1 MLRDALAILIMT
13 NTTNYGG
20 SMVSVAINGFGR
32 IGRSAF
38 RVWLSR
44 PDLQEKMAIVAVN
57 TSGSMDIDGWA
68 HVLKYDTNY
77 GVLKNNFRIEEL
89 KKAKETTIEDPLMGY
104 IHIDEKIVVPF
115 FAQKDP
121 EKIPWSEYKVDV
133 VMECTGVFVDQA
145 GASKHLKSGAKRV
158 VISAPS
164 KGEGVASCV
173 MGVSNYDG
181 SSPIVDNAS
190 CTTNCAAPVIKVLHE
205 RFGIV
210 KAALNT
216 IHAYTDDQNLQ
227 DGSHRDPRRARAAA
241 RSTVPTTTGAAVAVT
256 KNIPDLKGK
265 FDGVSIRV
273 PVSTGSITDITCL
286 VKRPV
291 TVDEINQA
299 FKDAANGELR
309 NILAVTEDPIVS
321 NDIIGRNESAIVDL
335 ELTQVIDGDLVK
347 VLAWYDNEWG
357 YCNRL
362 LEQTIVVGSHS

>member
-1 MLRDALAILIMT
+1 M
-13 NTTNYGG
+13 NKFGG
-20 SMVSVAINGFGR
+20 VMVSAAINGFGR
-32 IGRSAF
+32 IGRSAL

-44 PDLQEKMAIVAVN
+44 PDLQEQLNIVAVN

-77 GVLKNNFRIEEL
+77 GVLKNNIRVEEL
-89 KKAKETTIEDPLMGY
+89 KKAKEVSETDPLMGY
-104 IHIDEKIVVPF
+104 VHIDEKWVIPF
-115 FAQKDP
+115 FAQRDP

-133 VMECTGVFVDQA
+133 VMESTGVFVDQP

-158 VISAPS
+158 VVSAPC
-164 KGEGVASCV
+164 KGEGVESCV
-173 MGVSNYDG
+173 LGVNSYKG

-205 RFGIV
+205 KFGVV

-241 RSTVPTTTGAAVAVT
+241 RNTVPTTTGAAVAVT
-256 KNIPDLKGK
+256 KIVTDLKGK
-265 FDGVSIRV
+265 FDGVAIRV
-273 PVSTGSITDITCL
+273 PVSTGSLTDITCI

-291 TVDEINQA
+291 TVEEINQA
-299 FKDAANGELR
+299 FKDAANGELK
-309 NILAVTEDPIVS
+309 NILTVTEDPIVS
-321 NDIIGRNESAIVDL
+321 NDIVGRNESAIVDL
-335 ELTQVIDGDLVK
+335 DLTQVIDGDLVK

-362 LEQTIVVGSHS
+362 LEQTITVGNFQ